1 MSRMDAAPHQIA
13 LPLIAL
19 FIAVIRIVI
28 SVVVGCVETESDAY
42 PKSRSETAVMEIM
55 EAPSMEGVSAAIE
68 AAPMETSHATPM
80 EASAAKAATAVEAS
94 ASAAVETSAM
104 GLSRGGS

>member
-42 PKSRSETAVMEIM
+42 PKSRSETAVMETM
-55 EAPSMEGVSAAIE
+55 EARSMEGVSAAME

-80 EASAAKAATAVEAS
+80 EASAAEAAARRGDIRAQH
-94 ASAAVETSAM
+94 AKRGQRQQ
-104 GLSRGGS
+104 GLHD